1 MDISDEYVI
10 SKDFEFSASHR
21 LDGLPVDH
29 QCARMHGHNYA
40 VRVELTGEV
49 DGVGFVMDYGEL
61 DHFRT
66 WLRASVDHR
75 HLNDVVDFN
84 PTAELL
90 ARWMIE
96 ELVGRIPLNS
106 QVSLIRVGLSETPKT
121 WAWSSWRRR

>member
-1 MDISDEYVI
+1 MHISDEYVI

-40 VRVELTGEV
+40 VRVELTGEA
-49 DGVGFVMDYGEL
+49 DAVGFVMDYGEL

-66 WLRASVDHR
+66 WLRTSVDHR

-90 ARWMIE
+90 ARWMLE
-96 ELVGRIPLNS
+96 ELVGRIPLTS
-106 QVSLIRVGLSETPKT
+106 RVSLIRVGLSETPKT
-121 WAWSSWRRR
+121 WAWSSWRLR